1 MLKLALPLESVPVP
15 SKVAPS
21 KNDTDPVG
29 VPLPGDTGAT
39 VAENVTDWPNTLGFG
54 DAESV
59 VVVLA

>member
-15 SKVAPS
+15 SRVAPS

-39 VAENVTDWPNTLGFG
+39 VTVNATGWPNTLGFG
-54 DAESV
+54 DADRV
-59 VVVLA
+59 VVVPA